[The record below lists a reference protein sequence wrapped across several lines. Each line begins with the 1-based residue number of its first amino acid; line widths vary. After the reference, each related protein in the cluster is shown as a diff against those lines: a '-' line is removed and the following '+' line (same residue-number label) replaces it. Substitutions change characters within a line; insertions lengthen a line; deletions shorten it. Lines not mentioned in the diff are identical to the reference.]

1 MGNSSSKY
9 SIDDL
14 LLKKR
19 VDKEKEMFIGST
31 GSVIIYLSSID
42 DKTYHYNKAT
52 DKIYEI
58 NQIIWDGINISIELD
73 YIIPII
79 KIEKKDNLYEIS
91 WNNITEVFVELE
103 IKYYLLDIMFNKKEK
118 DEFGKIHYY
127 N

>member
-19 VDKEKEMFIGST
+19 VDKEKEIFIESINI
-31 GSVIIYLSSID
+31 VIIYLSSID
-42 DKTYHYNKAT
+42 DKTYHYNKKQG
-52 DKIYEI
+52 KIYEI
-58 NQIIWDGINISIELD
+58 NQIILDDTNILIELD
-73 YIIPII
+73 YNIPII

-91 WNNITEVFVELE
+91 WNNKTEVFVELE
-103 IKYYLLDIMFNKKEK
+103 IKYYLLDIMFSKKEK
-118 DEFGKIHYY
+118 DEFGKIRYY